1 MSTETKINS
10 LRAAIKV
17 YMGKDVRWTANV
29 IVLEDV
35 QGNKRYCT
43 TLSRNTTEGEEGV
56 SNPTGIMVGEYVTIG
71 SAFTPVKVF
80 VVGDTGIYR
89 CGTVAG
95 ITAIVAAEALDA
107 TVHPNFEDVCQ
118 GEYDIPQEDQVEYP
132 IGSRITPEVTIEP
145 SDTTA

>member
-1 MSTETKINS
+1 MTETKINS

-35 QGNKRYCT
+35 AGNKRYCT
-43 TLSRNTTEGEEGV
+43 TLSRNTTEGVGGS
-56 SNPTGIMVGEYVTIG
+56 SNPTGVMVGECVTLG
-71 SAFTPVKVF
+71 SAYTPVKVF

-89 CGTVAG
+89 CGTVPD
-95 ITAIVAAEALDA
+95 ITAIVASEALDGD
-107 TVHPNFEDVCQ
+107 VHPNFEDVCQ
-118 GEYDIPQEDQVEYP
+118 GEYDIPEQEQVEYP